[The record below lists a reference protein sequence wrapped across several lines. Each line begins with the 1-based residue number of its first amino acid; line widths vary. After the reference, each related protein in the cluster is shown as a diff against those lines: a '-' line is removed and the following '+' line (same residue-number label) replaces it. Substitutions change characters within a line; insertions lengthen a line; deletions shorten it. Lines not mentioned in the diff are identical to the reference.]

1 MAVHGT
7 KGGSL
12 GDARQFKPGAPSTDR
27 AGRLL
32 RPVGDAERAPGALLV
47 RRRELGPH
55 FVEVFAEHVRKSVGN
70 GDHPR
75 FATLADERDPS
86 SVKIDLLGTQKRWS

>member
-1 MAVHGT
+1 
-7 KGGSL
+7 
-12 GDARQFKPGAPSTDR
+12 
-27 AGRLL
+27 
-32 RPVGDAERAPGALLV
+32 
-47 RRRELGPH
+47 
-55 FVEVFAEHVRKSVGN
+55 VGN